1 MLYLTHYVM
10 IRLDVNRL
18 LKMRGAKS
26 GNMWLV
32 KRGLTYREASRLT
45 SGAAKTLHMKLL
57 KKLCKAFEC
66 TPNELF
72 AYEAEGGQFLAY
84 LNPLKRAEVVLSPQE
99 MLQNLTQAE
108 VERLMKEMKEL
119 RKGGKG

>member
-1 MLYLTHYVM
+1 M

-72 AYEAEGGQFLAY
+72 AYETEGEQSLPY
-84 LNPLKRAEVVLSPQE
+84 LNPLSRTEDVLSPQE
-99 MLQNLTQAE
+99 MLQNLPQAE
-108 VERLMKEMKEL
+108 VERLMKELLEAKK
-119 RKGGKG
+119 RRG